1 MNRFC
6 HEPRHYEHTPNNK
19 SASVWVPPCVTW
31 PHAFNFLFNELQPY
45 TMARLRQTRMRRT
58 SQTNAHTAK
67 RRRNNTI
74 PESNKNKFRRGM
86 QPHEDL
92 TTAASSSTTFLLNGL
107 FSVRIVS
114 EALAQ
119 CNVIALCMVRV
130 SRTVLAAKTLYDRG
144 RRRASWSVASPPP
157 GECNKS
163 KQNERQR
170 ESTNWRQQPQDTRWA
185 CKGIG
190 EGIRVAPVRFMFP
203 SALCCFFR
211 SLPRRDYW
219 PSFFFCVLLAY
230 CMLHTDRSHWCIDR
244 ISCMRG

>member
-163 KQNERQR
+163 KQNERHR
-170 ESTNWRQQPQDTRWA
+170 ERAQTDGSSRRTLGGLAKELGN
-185 CKGIG
+185 
-190 EGIRVAPVRFMFP
+190 E
-203 SALCCFFR
+203 SALRPFVLCSRLRFVVFFAACHVVITD
-211 SLPRRDYW
+211 LP
-219 PSFFFCVLLAY
+219 SSSAY
-230 CMLHTDRSHWCIDR
+230 S
-244 ISCMRG
+244 